1 MPSPARRSRA
11 LVFLLASLAACK
23 VDLDLPAG
31 ALVSCSSDADCPGGW
46 VCRTTLG
53 RCIQPGGDGTAPQ
66 LVTSSLVITPPLVGL
81 ATATVSVAFQVSE
94 ALARDPDAALRLSGA
109 DAAARTLQVVSRNET
124 LHAYVL
130 TYAPV
135 PSSDAE
141 GDVSLVAT
149 FIDAAG
155 NEGRV
160 ELPRV
165 AVFDFTPP
173 DLALDTM
180 GVPVA
185 TVTLTPAATS
195 PIRDVTAATVG
206 TRLRVDFAASEPLAG
221 GTDSPVVKLGS
232 GGSAL
237 ALSEVSGNGLSFVY
251 EAVVGAGLADGPTP
265 LTAHLTDLAGN
276 GADVSLGTVLVKTQ
290 RPASPAVGTA
300 DRILF
305 HRVPW
310 GSEATGGAE
319 SYYLR
324 GLAGAVPAGA
334 LAIAYSA
341 PTVISPEG
349 ALVGREIGRVAADG
363 TGAFGGDVGD
373 ASPFQL
379 YMGDAPDLYVAAVD
393 AAGNVSDADGDPSN
407 GVQAALVRD
416 VAWTATMNGKI
427 PGRVFPNPHTF
438 EGRQV
443 WTATLGQRGS
453 KPAAVPADV
462 GRWDGTQ
469 ASVRGAPYWLPS
481 RRYGPL
487 GYRTS
492 AGMAYDPVR
501 GCRVAFGGESWD
513 GCDSG
518 FYCSQWESCRG
529 SPWSSPAVED
539 PEGDGNPALDS
550 GLPLL
555 FAGGRG
561 TAVLSDG
568 TDLWEWD
575 GASWRK
581 VVMTDPEGD
590 GNPSPRHDHAIA
602 YDEARQRLVLFGGV
616 ATVGGAV
623 LGDTWE
629 TDFRSWK
636 RVCNAAPCDAS
647 MPLPR
652 SEHAMVYDPV
662 YKVTLLVGGTLSGGG
677 YNAATWK
684 WNGSA
689 WTSCTTSACGGP
701 STSPAQRRAASL
713 AYDPVRS
720 RAVAFGGI
728 TAGGYDGAVFEWNGT
743 AWTVLCT
750 AAPCSTSPKPAAR
763 AHASFFFDPER
774 GPTGRIVLFG
784 GEVGSFGTIPEC
796 FAYFCGTEWEWSG
809 SAWTQVLAPA
819 VQPPSVTDVTPVYDP
834 NRDRVVLF
842 GGQTSSYSYSSATY
856 EWDGSIWSTT
866 APTVV
871 PAGRYRYGAAFSV
884 TGNYVAMAGGDNGS
898 ALPSAYTWSGTP
910 VPNWTSAS
918 ALATARSRTAL
929 ATSFNGALLFGGLD
943 GAGNELC
950 DTWELLSGRTWWPW
964 ATTCGVSS
972 PSARAGHAMVRATGW
987 TGAPVVL
994 VGGANGISDLND
1006 VWHWVPS
1013 AWTQKSAGGAASAT
1027 QPRSRTNHG
1036 LLFDTGRNRVLLF
1049 GGEPAAVVSNIN
1061 CVDDYG
1067 GVACHDFW
1075 EWSGSA
1081 WTRVFPLDL
1090 YGDGSP
1096 DPYRLQG
1103 IAYDTSRKAGLGL
1116 ESSTGPGATL
1126 ATWWWKGGSE
1136 DRPGQVMSVLFD
1148 AAEVRRAFDV
1158 IDVDV
1163 TWVGGASGA
1172 PGGGATNGASLHIWD
1187 NRAWLPLVS
1196 SSTAS
1201 PTAPETLHW
1210 ALSTDPT
1217 FGPTPPA
1224 ERQRFMVGDPRALYL
1239 ALVPNARSGS
1249 AGGFGEV
1256 STDYVEVT
1264 VRYRLAAP

>member
-1 MPSPARRSRA
+1 MPSPARRPRSGA
-11 LVFLLASLAACK
+11 LLLLASLAACK
-23 VDLDLPAG
+23 ASLDLPAG
-31 ALVSCSSDADCPGGW
+31 ALVTCSSDADCPSGW

-53 RCIQPGGDGTAPQ
+53 RCVQPGADGTAPQ
-66 LVTSSLVITPPLVGL
+66 LVTTSLVVTPPRVGL

-94 ALARDPDAALRLSGA
+94 ALARDPDATLRLSGA
-109 DAAARTLQVVSRNET
+109 DAAARTLQLVSGDEL

-130 TYAPV
+130 AYAPV
-135 PSSDAE
+135 PGSDAE

-180 GVPVA
+180 GAPVA
-185 TVTLTPAATS
+185 SVTLTPPATS
-195 PIRDVTAATVG
+195 PVRDVGAATAG

-221 GTDSPVVKLGS
+221 GADSPVVKLGS
-232 GGSAL
+232 GASAL
-237 ALSEVSGNGLSFVY
+237 ALAEVSGNGLSFVY
-251 EAVVGAGLADGPTP
+251 EAVVGTGLPDGPTP

-276 GADVSLGTVLVKTQ
+276 GADVTLGTVVVKTQ

-319 SYYLR
+319 AYYLR
-324 GLAGAVPAGA
+324 GGAGAVPAGA

-341 PTVISPEG
+341 ATVISPEG
-349 ALVGREIGRVAADG
+349 ALVGREIARATADG

-373 ASPFQL
+373 PSPFQL

-427 PGRVFPNPHTF
+427 PGRVFPNPHAF

-453 KPAAVPADV
+453 KPAPVPGDV

-469 ASVRGAPYWLPS
+469 ASVRGAPYWLPA

-529 SPWSSPAVED
+529 SPWRLPAVED
-539 PEGDGNPALDS
+539 PEGDGNPALAS

-561 TAVLSDG
+561 AAVLSDG

-581 VVMTDPEGD
+581 LVMTDPEGD
-590 GNPSPRHDHAIA
+590 GNPQARRNHAIA

-616 ATVGGAV
+616 ATAGGAV
-623 LGDTWE
+623 LGDLWE

-636 RVCNAAPCDAS
+636 RLCNASPCNAGAPAA
-647 MPLPR
+647 R
-652 SEHAMVYDPV
+652 SEHAMVYDPAN
-662 YKVTLLVGGTLSGGG
+662 KVTLLVGGIRSGGG
-677 YNAATWK
+677 YDAATWR
-684 WNGSA
+684 WNGATST
-689 WTSCTTSACGGP
+689 WTSCTTSACGGAT
-701 STSPAQRRAASL
+701 TSPAQRRAASI
-713 AYDPVRS
+713 AYDPGRS

-743 AWTVLCT
+743 AWTALCT
-750 AAPCSTSPKPAAR
+750 TAPCTTTKPAAR

-774 GPTGRIVLFG
+774 NRTVLFG
-784 GEVGSFGTIPEC
+784 GDVGSFGTVPEC
-796 FAYFCGTEWEWSG
+796 FSYFCGTEWEWSG
-809 SAWTQVLAPA
+809 TAWTQVLAPA
-819 VQPPSVTDVTPVYDP
+819 VQPPSVTGVTPVYDAS
-834 NRDRVVLF
+834 RDKVVLF
-842 GGQTSSYSYSSATY
+842 GGQTNSYTYSSATY
-856 EWDGSIWSTT
+856 QWDGGMWSTT
-866 APTVV
+866 APATV
-871 PAGRYRYGAAFSV
+871 PAGRYRYGAAYSA
-884 TGNYVAMAGGDNGS
+884 VAGAVAIAGGDNGS
-898 ALPSAYTWSGTP
+898 ALPSAYTWSGT
-910 VPNWTSAS
+910 NWLA
-918 ALATARSRTAL
+918 ATALGTARARTAL
-929 ATSFNGALLFGGLD
+929 ATSFYGALLFGGLD

-950 DTWELLSGRTWWPW
+950 DTLELLSGGSWWSW
-964 ATTCGVSS
+964 ATICGVSS

-994 VGGANGISDLND
+994 VGGANGIDDMND
-1006 VWHWVPS
+1006 VWHWAS
-1013 AWTQKSAGGAASAT
+1013 NAWTQKSAGGAAGAT

-1036 LLFDTGRNRVLLF
+1036 LLFDTGRSRVLLF
-1049 GGEPAAVVSNIN
+1049 GGEPAAVVSNVN

-1067 GVACHDFW
+1067 GIACHDFW

-1081 WTRVFPLDL
+1081 WTRVFPVDL

-1096 DPYRLQG
+1096 DPYRLEG
-1103 IAYDTSRKAGLGL
+1103 IAYDTSRKAGVGI
-1116 ESSTGPGATL
+1116 ESRTGTGATL
-1126 ATWWWKGGSE
+1126 DTWWWKGGSE
-1136 DRPGQVMSVLFD
+1136 ERPGQVMSVVFD
-1148 AAEVRRAFDV
+1148 AAEVRRPFDV
-1158 IDVDV
+1158 LDLDV
-1163 TWVGGASGA
+1163 TWVGGASGT
-1172 PGGGATNGASLHIWD
+1172 PVSTATPGASLEIWD
-1187 NRAWLPLVS
+1187 NRAWIPLVS

-1201 PTAPETLHW
+1201 PASPEALHW
-1210 ALSTDPT
+1210 SLSGDLTYGSSPV
-1217 FGPTPPA
+1217 A
-1224 ERQRFMVGDPRALYL
+1224 ERQRFMVGDPRVLNL
-1239 ALVPNARSGS
+1239 ALVPTQKSGS
-1249 AGGFGEV
+1249 ADGFGQV
-1256 STDYVEVT
+1256 STDYAEVT
-1264 VRYRLAAP
+1264 VRYRLSAP